1 MWILLLDASG
11 SMGEPFAGSA
21 AFAGRV
27 RETAAK
33 IKIDA
38 AREALTLHLRGL
50 GAATEARVFAFRD
63 AAELIYSG
71 SSSEIPAI
79 EAALARV
86 QPSGGT
92 DVAAA
97 LAAALDEVKA
107 HSNVPV
113 VRVLLISDGLSDP
126 AAAQDA
132 SRRLLQLR
140 IPVDVVL
147 IDPSDKGL
155 DLARRVAGEFGS
167 VTAVASQAEIADA
180 MRGAAAAVRADMAAL
195 EQVQASVA
203 AARRE
208 LEVSAGGPKENVSF
222 TAAYPSEL
230 ARNAWGSLLLC
241 IHLSSLTD
249 EARARARGAGVAK
262 GGDALSATV
271 AASTRLPR
279 GTELTITP
287 RLTGFDVNPPDL
299 AMTWEEDIQL
309 CEFRIRPRTA
319 AEGPAIGEI
328 EIAARGLLIGRV
340 ALSLTVR
347 GEKPP
352 RPSEQERKLSPGR
365 AVETVFASYARED
378 IDIVRACEAAYS
390 ALGVLVIIDKE
401 KLIGGQAW
409 RPAIRALQAKADIF
423 QLFWSKPASVSPP
436 VREEILDAL
445 TIEAERGVG
454 YIRPLFWE
462 PTPPSLPAELAHIN
476 FAFLDRERLAG
487 ARAEP
492 AAAPDRGRDTPL
504 PGAPDFPVAV
514 LPLLR
519 DTPSSA
525 VAELRQDVAFAINFV
540 EQTVGSRY
548 YPVPTMLVDRH
559 TVLNVRRDETTDFD
573 RLEQARLRELADW
586 ADVLRSICLALHIR
600 QFWPERDRDAAQ
612 STGRRAG
619 LSEPAFAELLR
630 QCEFGPA
637 DHLKPIWLER
647 TSRHAPAIAEATRLQ
662 DAVSAAF
669 AAALAEPGEAD
680 EPLQARVNNINE
692 AWPLWQK
699 ELTATGL
706 ACEGRGFDAEVRGT
720 RAAFRAGLAKLG
732 AYIEASLA
740 GVGGGFEERAAPE
753 QQLRDALRL
762 ADVLGDRLMSA
773 DEYQRAFGEL
783 EVLVLM
789 GIYRARNWM
798 SGRDRLAAAGL
809 PGVAPNQSFLP
820 FADAFFD
827 AASRVLRQLIRDGG
841 DDHYQNS
848 YPMPVS
854 SWCRLAEAGFNTDL
868 KLTAWH
874 RTDHKVFV
882 EGNVGAFADALEGAW
897 RRARALVRGE
907 ISAPLARFVV
917 AEAPT
922 YGIFAPAAAVSAD
935 AQLLARA
942 PEWGVP
948 QPLCLPG
955 TDRVLLCASAID
967 DFQSFLRAQ
976 GRLPNLGR
984 LFARSVLA
992 HEHFHAFARTSPLP
1006 DGTPPPG
1013 PRQQAAWR
1021 EALPVNEALAAW
1033 MQLHMARDNSEL
1045 SELTRQYIE
1054 AGAYPEWP
1062 YAGAVL
1068 VEREFRSS
1076 GIGAVRDLILL
1087 LRTRPAEAAAWMGR
1101 SAASSGKQNI

>member
-11 SMGEPFAGSA
+11 SMADPFAGSA
-21 AFAGRV
+21 EFAGRV

-38 AREALTLHLRGL
+38 AREALSLHLRGL
-50 GAATEARVFAFRD
+50 GATTETRVFAFRNS
-63 AAELIYSG
+63 AELIYSG
-71 SSSEIPAI
+71 SSADVPAI

-97 LAAALDEVKA
+97 LSAALGEAAA
-107 HSNVPV
+107 HSNLPV
-113 VRVLLISDGLSDP
+113 IRVLLISDGLADP

-140 IPVDVVL
+140 MPVDVVL

-155 DLARRVAGEFGS
+155 DLARKVAGEFGS
-167 VTAVASQAEIADA
+167 VTAVASQAEISDA
-180 MRGAAAAVRADMAAL
+180 MAGVAEAMRADVAAL
-195 EQVQASVA
+195 EHVQASVA
-203 AARRE
+203 AAKRKLAADAPE
-208 LEVSAGGPKENVSF
+208 ENVSF
-222 TAAYPSEL
+222 IAAHPSEL
-230 ARNAWGSLLLC
+230 ARNAWGSLSLY

-249 EARARARGAGVAK
+249 EARARARGAGVPK
-262 GGDALSATV
+262 GADALSATAV
-271 AASTRLPR
+271 ASTRLPR

-287 RLTGFDVNPPDL
+287 RLAGFDVNPPNL
-299 AMTWEEDIQL
+299 AMTWEEDIQA

-328 EIAARGLLIGRV
+328 EIVASGLPIGRV

-347 GEKPP
+347 GEKAP
-352 RPSEQERKLSPGR
+352 RPSEQERKLAPGG

-378 IDIVRACEAAYS
+378 IEIVRACEAAYN
-390 ALGVLVIIDKE
+390 ALGVLLIIDKE

-423 QLFWSKPASVSPP
+423 QLFWSKPASVSLP
-436 VREEILDAL
+436 VREEILDAQ

-462 PTPPSLPAELAHIN
+462 EPPPPLPAELAHIN
-476 FAFLDRERLAG
+476 FAFLDRERLSG

-504 PGAPDFPVAV
+504 PGAPNLPVAV

-525 VAELRQDVAFAINFV
+525 IAELRQDVAFAIDFV
-540 EQTVGSRY
+540 ERTVGSRY
-548 YPVPTMLVDRH
+548 YPVPTLLVDRH
-559 TVLNVRRDETTDFD
+559 TVLDVRKDETTDFD
-573 RLEQARLRELADW
+573 RRERARLAELADW
-586 ADVLRSICLALHIR
+586 AEVLQSICLALHVR
-600 QFWPERDRDAAQ
+600 QFWPEEDRATAQ
-612 STGRRAG
+612 ATGRRAG

-630 QCEFGPA
+630 RCEYGPIGW
-637 DHLKPIWLER
+637 LKPSWLHR
-647 TSRHAPAIAEATRLQ
+647 AGQRSRAIAEATRLQ

-669 AAALAEPGEAD
+669 AAAFAEPGAAD
-680 EPLQARVNNINE
+680 ETLQASAYDINNNPW
-692 AWPLWQK
+692 ALWEE

-706 ACEGRGFDAEVRGT
+706 VCKGRGFDAELRGT
-720 RAAFRAGLAKLG
+720 RATFRAGLEKLG
-732 AYIEASLA
+732 TYIEAALA
-740 GVGGGFEERAAPE
+740 GVGGRHEERAAPE
-753 QQLRDALRL
+753 QRLRDALRL
-762 ADVLGDRLMSA
+762 ADALGDRLMSA
-773 DEYQRAFGEL
+773 DKFQHAFG
-783 EVLVLM
+783 VKDLVLRE
-789 GIYRARNWM
+789 IDPARNWM
-798 SGRDRLAAAGL
+798 DHRAALAAAGL
-809 PGVAPNQSFLP
+809 PSVAPDQCFLP

-827 AASRVLRQLIRDGG
+827 AASKVLRQLVSDGG
-841 DDHYQNS
+841 DGHFQCRYS
-848 YPMPVS
+848 MPVS
-854 SWCRLAEAGFNTDL
+854 AWRRLTEAGFAPGL
-868 KLTAWH
+868 HFTASLSG
-874 RTDHKVFV
+874 
-882 EGNVGAFADALEGAW
+882 EGEVMKPEGAAGAFADALEGAW
-897 RRARALVRGE
+897 RRARDLVRGE
-907 ISAPLARFVV
+907 VSAPLARFVV

-948 QPLCLPG
+948 RPLCLPG

-984 LFARSVLA
+984 LFARGVLA

-1006 DGTPPPG
+1006 DGTPPAG
-1013 PRQQAAWR
+1013 PRQQGAWR
-1021 EALPVNEALAAW
+1021 EASPVNEALAAW

-1045 SELTRQYIE
+1045 SELTRHYIE
-1054 AGAYPEWP
+1054 AGTYPEWP
-1062 YAGAVL
+1062 YAGAML
-1068 VEREFRSS
+1068 VEKEFRSS

-1087 LRTRPAEAAAWMGR
+1087 LRTRPAEATAWMVR
-1101 SAASSGKQNI
+1101 SAASSGKQSV